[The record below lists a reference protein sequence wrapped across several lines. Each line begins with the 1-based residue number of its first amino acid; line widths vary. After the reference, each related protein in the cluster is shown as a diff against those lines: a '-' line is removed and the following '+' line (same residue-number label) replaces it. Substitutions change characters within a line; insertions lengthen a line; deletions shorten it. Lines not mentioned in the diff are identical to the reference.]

1 MMSDAAWY
9 YAVGSEQR
17 GPVSTDDI
25 ALLIGRGEIG
35 PHTLMWREGMSEWG
49 AARASLPGSM
59 VPQSWVDGLSASPT
73 APRPPQLG
81 EQAHASAGSDGMGD
95 PGFGG
100 DATYHP
106 TQFADV
112 IRTVFGRYVQFRGR
126 ARRSEYWYWI
136 LFVVLVSI
144 ALAIV
149 DGFIFGFDEN
159 DLAVLGPLFSLGTFL
174 PSLAV
179 GFRRMHDLGRTA
191 WWLLIGFIPLI
202 GSLILIYWFAQRG
215 DEGDNQY
222 GPA

>member
-1 MMSDAAWY
+1 MSDAAWY

-17 GPVSTDDI
+17 GPASTDDV

-35 PHTLMWREGMSEWG
+35 PDTLVWREGMSEWA

-59 VPQSWVDGLSASPT
+59 VPQSWVDGMSAPVTGAAT
-73 APRPPQLG
+73 A
-81 EQAHASAGSDGMGD
+81 
-95 PGFGG
+95 PGFGQAPNADG
-100 DATYHP
+100 AAHAAGATYHP
-106 TQFADV
+106 TQLVDV
-112 IRTVFGRYVQFRGR
+112 IRTVFGRYVQFSGR

-136 LFVVLVSI
+136 LFIVLVSI
-144 ALAIV
+144 ALSVV
-149 DGFIFGFDEN
+149 DGVIFGFGDS
-159 DLAVLGPLFSLGTFL
+159 DLAFLGPLFSLGTFL

-179 GFRRMHDLGRTA
+179 GFRRMHDLGRSA
-191 WWLLIGFIPLI
+191 WWLLLALIPLI

>member
-1 MMSDAAWY
+1 MSDAAWY

-17 GPVSTDDI
+17 GPASTDDV
-25 ALLIGRGEIG
+25 ALLIGRGDIG
-35 PHTLMWREGMSEWG
+35 PDTLVWREGMSEWA

-59 VPQSWVDGLSASPT
+59 VPQSWVDGISAPATGGATPPSFGQ
-73 APRPPQLG
+73 AP
-81 EQAHASAGSDGMGD
+81 SDGGATHS
-95 PGFGG
+95 GG
-100 DATYHP
+100 STYHP

-112 IRTVFGRYVQFRGR
+112 IRTVFGRYVQFSGR

-136 LFVVLVSI
+136 LFIVLVSI
-144 ALAIV
+144 ALSVV
-149 DGFIFGFDEN
+149 DGVIFGFGDS
-159 DLAVLGPLFSLGTFL
+159 DLAILGPLFSLGTFL

-179 GFRRMHDLGRTA
+179 GFRRMHDLGRSA
-191 WWLLIGFIPLI
+191 WWLLLALIPLI

>member
-1 MMSDAAWY
+1 MSDAAWY
-9 YAVGSEQR
+9 YAVGGEQR
-17 GPVSTDDI
+17 GPASTDDV

-35 PHTLMWREGMSEWG
+35 PDTLVWREGMSEWA

-59 VPQSWVDGLSASPT
+59 VPQSWVDGMSAPAT
-73 APRPPQLG
+73 GGATP
-81 EQAHASAGSDGMGD
+81 
-95 PGFGG
+95 PGFGQTSNDG
-100 DATYHP
+100 GAAYAAGATYHP

-136 LFVVLVSI
+136 LFIVLVSI
-144 ALAIV
+144 ALAVV
-149 DGFIFGFDEN
+149 DGVIFGFDES

-179 GFRRMHDLGRTA
+179 GFRRMHDLGRSA
-191 WWLLIGFIPLI
+191 WWLLLALIPLI